1 MISDIS
7 QVSLADELFSR
18 GEQVKVYDLKGILI
32 KTIAASDHMWNDLQ
46 NQLPSGIYILKSSKR
61 TIKFKK

>member
-1 MISDIS
+1 M
-7 QVSLADELFSR
+7 
-18 GEQVKVYDLKGILI
+18 
-32 KTIAASDHMWNDLQ
+32 AASDHMWNDLQ